1 MITIR
6 RKTAILITL
15 LIIAIFFAND
25 AILLNWGNLFPAP
38 AIPVNQG
45 TNQTRPS
52 TIQVAPEDSVI
63 VDVVKKTL
71 PGVVTIG
78 VKTTTAPSPPQVN
91 PFNPFSFFQIRP
103 SQSQTVEQNIASG
116 FIVSPD
122 GMIITNKHVVA
133 DSTVAYEVITS
144 NGQKYAVTKIYR
156 DPLNDIAVLKING
169 SNLTPLPLGDSSNLV
184 LGQTVVAIGT
194 PLGEFR
200 NTVTHGIISGLG
212 RGIQAGTPFQ
222 GEVEQL
228 NNIIQT
234 DAAINPGNSGG
245 PLINANSQVIGVNTA
260 LDVSG
265 ENIGFAIPVNVV
277 KTVLNRFNSTGQ
289 FNQPFVG
296 IRYSIIT
303 PGIAA
308 NNNIPQGAYVESVV
322 GGSPAA
328 KAGIQ
333 IHDIITK
340 IDGQPVDA
348 SHDISQLITGKKI
361 GDKITVELWRN
372 GKMQTLN
379 ITLGT
384 SGTFAV
390 EVHH

>member
-1 MITIR
+1 MVTLKR
-6 RKTAILITL
+6 RTVVLIVL
-15 LIIAIFFAND
+15 LVAAIFFAND
-25 AILLNWGNLFPAP
+25 AILLNWGYLFPEP
-38 AIPVNQG
+38 AVPVNQG
-45 TNQTRPS
+45 TKQTSPS
-52 TIQVAPEDSVI
+52 TVQITPENSVI
-63 VDVVKKTL
+63 ISVVKKTL

-78 VKTTTAPSPPQVN
+78 VKSATPTPPQVN

-103 SQSQTVEQNIASG
+103 SQSTVEQNIASG

-122 GMIITNKHVVA
+122 GMIITNKHAVS
-133 DSTVAYEVITS
+133 DSTVTYEVITS
-144 NGQKYAVTKIYR
+144 NDQKYAVTNIYR
-156 DPLNDIAVLKING
+156 DPLNDIAVLKINAN
-169 SNLTPLPLGDSSNLV
+169 NLTPLPLGDSSNLV
-184 LGQTVVAIGT
+184 LGQMVIAIGT

-212 RGIQAGTPFQ
+212 RGIQAGSPFQ

-245 PLINANSQVIGVNTA
+245 PLIDANGQVIGVNTA
-260 LDVSG
+260 LDVAG

-303 PGIAA
+303 PGIA
-308 NNNIPQGAYVESVV
+308 NSENIPQGAYVESVV
-322 GGSPAA
+322 AGSPAQ

-333 IHDIITK
+333 THDIIIK
-340 IDGQPVDA
+340 IDGQSVDA
-348 SHDISQLITGKKI
+348 SHDISQIITGKKT

-372 GKMQTLN
+372 GKTQTLN
-379 ITLGT
+379 VTLGT
-384 SGTFAV
+384 SP
-390 EVHH
+390 

>member
-6 RKTAILITL
+6 KKTGILITL
-15 LIIAIFFAND
+15 LIISIFFIND
-25 AILLNWGNLFPAP
+25 VILLNWGNLFPIP
-38 AIPVNQG
+38 TIPVNQG
-45 TNQTRPS
+45 TNQTRPP
-52 TIQVAPEDSVI
+52 TVQVAPEDSI
-63 VDVVKKTL
+63 IIDVVKKTL

-78 VKTTTAPSPPQVN
+78 IKTATTPNLPQVN

-133 DSTVAYEVITS
+133 DPTAAYEVVTS

-169 SNLTPLPLGDSSNLV
+169 SNLTPLPLGNSSNLV

-212 RGIQAGTPFQ
+212 RGIQAETPFQ

-245 PLINANSQVIGVNTA
+245 PLIDTNGQVIGVNTA

-303 PGIAA
+303 PGIAS
-308 NNNIPQGAYVESVV
+308 NNNIPQGAYVESIVD
-322 GGSPAA
+322 GSPAQ

-333 IHDIITK
+333 AHDIFTK
-340 IDGQPVDA
+340 IDGQSVDA
-348 SHDISQLITGKKI
+348 SHDISQLIAGKKS

-372 GKMQTLN
+372 GKMQTVN

-384 SGTFAV
+384 SP
-390 EVHH
+390 